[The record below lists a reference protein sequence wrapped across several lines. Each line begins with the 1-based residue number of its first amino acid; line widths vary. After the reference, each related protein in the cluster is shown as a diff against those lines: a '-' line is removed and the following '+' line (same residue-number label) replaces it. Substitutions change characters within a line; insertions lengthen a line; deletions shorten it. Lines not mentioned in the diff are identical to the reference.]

1 MAGSS
6 PSSKTS
12 RSLRRRSV
20 QGYMLQLILDAGSH
34 LHQLVAMQ
42 QQLPQV
48 ALLRTRHPDG
58 REPARRQQ
66 LQQMIGVALVVLLFA
81 DRGRANAGRV
91 ADDQLMSPALQQA
104 LEPAGI
110 AAGLDA
116 HAHPLPLQAAVELLR
131 CARGMMEFLLHSLF
145 RLHIQHGNLLEA
157 RMKIT
162 AYNLHCGS
170 FRPSPWS
177 FANSRLLGAAW
188 SRRCYQ
194 IKRSEGSAV
203 CQLRARS
210 AFGHHSLATRRCGLT
225 TRQRAKIAATCG
237 ISSSVSRIAL
247 PSFFS
252 AAFRGAG
259 CVPVSS
265 TTCCHSLATGMR
277 SSVSASSQN

>member
-203 CQLRARS
+203 RHKMQIPRFARDDKLCKVSLQLSRQLFVLRSRRFNESAEDRLRGLGQLRPIV
-210 AFGHHSLATRRCGLT
+210 HTPRRMPLH
-225 TRQRAKIAATCG
+225 R
-237 ISSSVSRIAL
+237 
-247 PSFFS
+247 
-252 AAFRGAG
+252 
-259 CVPVSS
+259 
-265 TTCCHSLATGMR
+265 
-277 SSVSASSQN
+277 